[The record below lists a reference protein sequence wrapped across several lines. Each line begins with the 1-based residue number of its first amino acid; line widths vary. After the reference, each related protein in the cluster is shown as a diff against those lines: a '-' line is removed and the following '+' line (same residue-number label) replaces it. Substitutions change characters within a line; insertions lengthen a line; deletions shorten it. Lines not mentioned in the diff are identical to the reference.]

1 MLILGRCLSPHS
13 VTEREA
19 TKFWNNKNHCFYF
32 SFLTLDNLSFFS
44 SLIICTNRSNTFI
57 QVNYA
62 HLVAPI
68 FVKHNQ
74 EYGHDNDDTDHDCSV
89 ENWIQGPL
97 SNGICLFCEGSVD
110 TTTTKG
116 QLKYYC
122 ILHRLFW
129 YTMPTWN
136 EIAVTFQFKAVQIS
150 STQPKFER
158 QRSIFFL
165 RRPAFL
171 IFLDY
176 YYKAFQLCKTNNKK
190 GGNPCCLMK
199 LLTGYESLLLVQ
211 LDLYKHTI

>member
-1 MLILGRCLSPHS
+1 MLILGHCLSPHS

-19 TKFWNNKNHCFYF
+19 TKFWNNENHCFYF

-74 EYGHDNDDTDHDCSV
+74 ENGHDNDDTDHDSSV

-136 EIAVTFQFKAVQIS
+136 EIAVTFQFKAVQIF
-150 STQPKFER
+150 ST
-158 QRSIFFL
+158 
-165 RRPAFL
+165 
-171 IFLDY
+171 
-176 YYKAFQLCKTNNKK
+176 
-190 GGNPCCLMK
+190 
-199 LLTGYESLLLVQ
+199 
-211 LDLYKHTI
+211 